1 MKYYSETVVSLEVDL
16 ISSKTTIITMNITGK
31 KSKEDY
37 RNMMNRQNTGKIIN
51 IPIAYIVY
59 NIYN

>member
-16 ISSKTTIITMNITGK
+16 ISSKTTIITMNNTGK